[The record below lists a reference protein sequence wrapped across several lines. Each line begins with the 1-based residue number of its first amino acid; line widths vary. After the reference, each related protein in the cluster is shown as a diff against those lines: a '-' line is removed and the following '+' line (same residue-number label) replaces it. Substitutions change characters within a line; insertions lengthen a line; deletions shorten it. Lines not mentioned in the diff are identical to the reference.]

1 MRKYVDPPSG
11 WEDPFPRVWRATDL
25 QPAQQPR
32 WLAKGRLP
40 RGAVSIL
47 IGDEGIGK
55 SLLWVHIAAAVT
67 TGRALPEFGIP
78 ERDQANVLVVVT
90 EDDWSTTV
98 LPRLIAA
105 GADLGFLQV
114 ICTDDDGS
122 GSPTFPND
130 INLVRDADPAPALVV
145 VDAWLDTVPSG
156 LSVKDPQGARQ
167 ALHPWKDVATKTDA
181 AIMLLTHTNRSSTG
195 NARDKYGATSELRKK
210 ARMTLFAQ
218 RDENELLTV
227 GPEKSNTTGKLPAT
241 MFRIEPVQYFDPSD
255 DHDGT
260 VPKLVFVGES
270 DRTAGEILTSMSDT
284 AAEDSVGDE
293 RNAAEVWL
301 HDYLTQHGRQSSKQ
315 TKVDSKTAGI
325 NEPALKRAAKR
336 LGVVY
341 EYEGFPRES
350 MWSLPQSVQSDQSAP
365 LHISADPTEPTDPTG
380 LDLGKRNDP
389 TVVVSS
395 QSAHCN
401 RVERQSAQSVQSDQA
416 YIHGLTADPAGDRPP
431 GIWRVSGERVGQ

>member
-1 MRKYVDPPSG
+1 MRKFVDPSSG
-11 WEDPFPRVWRATDL
+11 WDDPFPRVWRATDL

-98 LPRLIAA
+98 LPRLHAA
-105 GADLGFLQV
+105 GADLGFVHV
-114 ICTDDDGS
+114 ICADDDGS

-130 INLVRDADPAPALVV
+130 IQLVQNADPVPALVV

-241 MFRIEPVQYFDPSD
+241 MFRIDPVQYFDPTE

-270 DRTAGEILTSMSDT
+270 DRTAGEILTSMSDVASGDGTAGDVEGWLLSFLGDNADGRQKANDVYT
-284 AAEDSVGDE
+284 AADAVGYSKDMAKRAKAKLGIDAVKDGSSWFWQLPQQGSAQAREHGKGGMSEDRSLTPFEVRDSFDNAPLNDDE
-293 RNAAEVWL
+293 RKGARVHDSDTPPSRPLGVWL
-301 HDYLTQHGRQSSKQ
+301 G
-315 TKVDSKTAGI
+315 
-325 NEPALKRAAKR
+325 
-336 LGVVY
+336 
-341 EYEGFPRES
+341 
-350 MWSLPQSVQSDQSAP
+350 
-365 LHISADPTEPTDPTG
+365 
-380 LDLGKRNDP
+380 
-389 TVVVSS
+389 
-395 QSAHCN
+395 
-401 RVERQSAQSVQSDQA
+401 
-416 YIHGLTADPAGDRPP
+416 
-431 GIWRVSGERVGQ
+431 SGEPVMRP